1 MALDKLENN
10 KKIGILGGT
19 FDPAHKGHV
28 VISKI
33 AKKKFKLSK
42 VIWAITKRNPFKESS
57 SLNLEK
63 RIKFA
68 KKINLKNK
76 FIEVAFYEKKIK
88 SNKTVDLIKFFKKKK
103 FEIYFIMG
111 ADNLISFHKWKDS
124 NQILKLCRIL
134 VFDRDGYKS
143 KSLKSP
149 TYTRYNKKNIE
160 FIKFD
165 KVNISSSQLRKI

>member
-68 KKINLKNK
+68 KKINLKKENN
-76 FIEVAFYEKKIK
+76 FNLKIK
-88 SNKTVDLIKFFKKKK
+88 I
-103 FEIYFIMG
+103 
-111 ADNLISFHKWKDS
+111 
-124 NQILKLCRIL
+124 
-134 VFDRDGYKS
+134 
-143 KSLKSP
+143 
-149 TYTRYNKKNIE
+149 
-160 FIKFD
+160 
-165 KVNISSSQLRKI
+165 